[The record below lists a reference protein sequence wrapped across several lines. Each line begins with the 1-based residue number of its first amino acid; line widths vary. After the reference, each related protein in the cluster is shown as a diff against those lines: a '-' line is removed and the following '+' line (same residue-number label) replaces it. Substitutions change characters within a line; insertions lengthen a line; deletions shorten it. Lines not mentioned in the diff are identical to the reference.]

1 MADIFDFNIRNLI
14 LHEDDGSDIINGGGD
29 NGGDQAADSDA
40 GGGDNDNGDAE
51 ESGGDDEFNID
62 TSVDD
67 EGGDDSGDDE
77 GGDDSSSDDSM
88 DDSGGDMGGG
98 MDAGEGEPLPENNDV
113 FVTLTAEEQQVKIM
127 ELKKLYND
135 LYTYADD
142 LLKKMNDLDVEEDTL
157 EVVSRTSSQLY
168 QLKIYL
174 RDYMTHTFNTKSFI
188 ENDVYFNRFSSIIYS
203 IGNIVD
209 RLVVK
214 RREKLGIEVDD
225 E

>member
-1 MADIFDFNIRNLI
+1 MSNIFDFNIRDIL
-14 LHEDDGSDIINGGGD
+14 LHEDDGSDIIDGGD
-29 NGGDQAADSDA
+29 VATDA
-40 GGGDNDNGDAE
+40 NSGDADTSGE
-51 ESGGDDEFNID
+51 DNADTDSGGDDDDFNID
-62 TSVDD
+62 TSIDD
-67 EGGDDSGDDE
+67 EEGGDESEDDM
-77 GGDDSSSDDSM
+77 GGDDTSSDDSL
-88 DDSGGDMGGG
+88 DSGGDS
-98 MDAGEGEPLPENNDV
+98 MDSGEGEALPENNDV

-135 LYTYADD
+135 LYTYTDD

-157 EVVSRTSSQLY
+157 DVISRTSSQLY

-174 RDYMTHTFNTKSFI
+174 RDYMTKTFNTKSFV

-214 RREKLGIEVDD
+214 RREKLGIEDDD

>member
-1 MADIFDFNIRNLI
+1 MANIFDFNIRDLI
-14 LHEDDGSDIINGGGD
+14 IHEDDGSDIINGG
-29 NGGDQAADSDA
+29 DQAADTGADDA
-40 GGGDNDNGDAE
+40 GTTDDNTDNATDD
-51 ESGGDDEFNID
+51 SGDDEFNID

-67 EGGDDSGDDE
+67 DSEGGDEGGDDSGGDDMDT
-77 GGDDSSSDDSM
+77 GDDSSIDS
-88 DDSGGDMGGG
+88 GGG
-98 MDAGEGEPLPENNDV
+98 MDGEGEPLPENNDV

-135 LYTYADD
+135 LYTYTDD

-157 EVVSRTSSQLY
+157 EIISRTSSQLY

-174 RDYMTHTFNTKSFI
+174 RDYMAHTFNTKSFV

-203 IGNIVD
+203 IGVIVD
-209 RLVVK
+209 RLVEK
-214 RREKLGIEVDD
+214 RREKLGIEDDD

>member
-1 MADIFDFNIRNLI
+1 MANIFDFNIRDLI
-14 LHEDDGSDIINGGGD
+14 IHEDDGSDIINGG
-29 NGGDQAADSDA
+29 DQAADNGAEDA
-40 GGGDNDNGDAE
+40 GTTDDNTDNATED
-51 ESGGDDEFNID
+51 GGDDEFNID

-67 EGGDDSGDDE
+67 DSEGGDE
-77 GGDDSSSDDSM
+77 GGDDASGDDMDTGDDSSM
-88 DDSGGDMGGG
+88 DSGGG
-98 MDAGEGEPLPENNDV
+98 MDGEGEPLPENNDV

-135 LYTYADD
+135 LYTYTDD

-157 EVVSRTSSQLY
+157 EIISRTSSQLY

-174 RDYMTHTFNTKSFI
+174 RDYMAHTFNTKSFV

-203 IGNIVD
+203 IGVIVD
-209 RLVVK
+209 RLVEK
-214 RREKLGIEVDD
+214 RREKLGIEDDD